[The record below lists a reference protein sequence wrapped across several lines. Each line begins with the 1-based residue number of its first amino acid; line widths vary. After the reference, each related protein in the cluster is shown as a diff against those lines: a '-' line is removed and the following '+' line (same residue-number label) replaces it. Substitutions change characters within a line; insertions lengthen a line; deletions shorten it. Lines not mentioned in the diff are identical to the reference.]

1 MNTAG
6 KRPPEGGKKMN
17 NISEI
22 PALMIEMFDT
32 CPNYNLTPRGI
43 EIINEIADYAEQ
55 TEMFKMNESR
65 GEIFEGKPS
74 KFIFEYMLD
83 RVVRAPSMLHVNA
96 SIILIMPF
104 VRKRLNEEMAGEK
117 DEM

>member
-1 MNTAG
+1 
-6 KRPPEGGKKMN
+6 MN
-17 NISEI
+17 NISEM
-22 PALMIEMFDT
+22 PALMIEMFDN

-83 RVVRAPSMLHVNA
+83 RVVHAPSMLHVNA
-96 SIILIMPF
+96 SVILIMPF
-104 VRKRLNEEMAGEK
+104 LRKRLNEEMAGEK

>member
-1 MNTAG
+1 
-6 KRPPEGGKKMN
+6 MN

-83 RVVRAPSMLHVNA
+83 RVVCAIDVT
-96 SIILIMPF
+96 
-104 VRKRLNEEMAGEK
+104 RKREHNSYYAVCKKKVE
-117 DEM
+117 

>member
-1 MNTAG
+1 
-6 KRPPEGGKKMN
+6 MN

-22 PALMIEMFDT
+22 PALMIEMLVT

-65 GEIFEGKPS
+65 GEIFEGKPL

-96 SIILIMPF
+96 SVILIMPF
-104 VRKRLNEEMAGEK
+104 LRKRLNEEMAGEK

>member
-17 NISEI
+17 NISEM
-22 PALMIEMFDT
+22 PALMIEMLDT

-55 TEMFKMNESR
+55 
-65 GEIFEGKPS
+65 
-74 KFIFEYMLD
+74 
-83 RVVRAPSMLHVNA
+83 NA
-96 SIILIMPF
+96 
-104 VRKRLNEEMAGEK
+104 R
-117 DEM
+117 